1 LLLFGALNMS
11 GIFEISAV
19 LREESGKGASRRL
32 RRENKVPAVI
42 YGGAKNRKPQSLTLE
57 LRELAKALENEA
69 FYSHVLTV
77 NVGEKAEQAILM
89 DLQRHPATGTPMHV
103 DFERV
108 TKSTVLHKRIP
119 LHFVGEAVV
128 AKAGGKVLH
137 TASDVEITCK
147 AADLPEFIEID
158 VAALEVGT
166 VLHLSEMKL
175 PKGVTLVELNK
186 GHDSTVVSIVKP
198 GAVAAA
204 EDEGE
209 EEASEDAAE

>member
-1 LLLFGALNMS
+1 MS
-11 GIFEISAV
+11 GIFEIGAV
-19 LREESGKGASRRL
+19 VREESGKGASRRL

-42 YGGAKNRKPQSLTLE
+42 YGGAKNRKPQSLTIE
-57 LRELAKALENEA
+57 LRELVKALENEA

-77 NVGEKAEQAILM
+77 NIGDKAEQAILM

-108 TKSTVLHKRIP
+108 TKSTVLHKRVP

-147 AADLPEFIEID
+147 VGDLPEFIEID
-158 VAALEVGT
+158 VTELEVGST
-166 VLHLSEMKL
+166 LHLSEMKL
-175 PKGVTLVELNK
+175 PKGVSLVELNK
-186 GHDSTVVSIVKP
+186 GHDSTVVSVIKP
-198 GAVAAA
+198 GAVASA
-204 EDEGE
+204 EPEEGD
-209 EEASEDAAE
+209 EASEDSAE